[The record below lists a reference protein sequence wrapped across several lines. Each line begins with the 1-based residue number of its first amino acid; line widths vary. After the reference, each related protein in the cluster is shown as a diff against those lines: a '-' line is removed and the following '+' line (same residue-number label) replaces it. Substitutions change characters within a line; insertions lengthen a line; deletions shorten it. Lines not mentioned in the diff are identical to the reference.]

1 MVSRG
6 PDMSTVRVN
15 GRNLRALR
23 RLRGWS
29 LTDVAAQCDV
39 TVSHLSRV
47 EREERDLS
55 VKQAERIAE
64 AFGVPVGVLLTIQEV
79 EEAAS
84 A

>member
-1 MVSRG
+1 MA
-6 PDMSTVRVN
+6 TVRVN

-23 RLRGWS
+23 QLRGWS
-29 LTDVAAQCDV
+29 LTEVSRVCDV

-47 EREERDLS
+47 ERGERDLS

-64 AFGVPVGVLLTIQEV
+64 AFAVPIGVLLTIQEV